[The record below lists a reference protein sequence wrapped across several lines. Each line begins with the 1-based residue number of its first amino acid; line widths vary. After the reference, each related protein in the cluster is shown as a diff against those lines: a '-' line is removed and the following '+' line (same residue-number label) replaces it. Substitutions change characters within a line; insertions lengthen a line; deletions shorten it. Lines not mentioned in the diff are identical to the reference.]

1 MCWVMDW
8 DLWAECVIM
17 IYCRAVFHAIL
28 ISIGRGARA
37 GPRPPAPVSP
47 PPQPARGSRGSPSLC
62 DDQGAALLAAVPV
75 STVHPAPSVRRDWRH
90 VSRCPARPAAWCRP
104 RRGLELQTKA
114 IRRFPKI
121 SQSRRRPLLGP
132 SADAIIIR
140 DGQL

>member
-1 MCWVMDW
+1 MDW

-62 DDQGAALLAAVPV
+62 GDQGAALLAAVPV
-75 STVHPAPSVRRDWRH
+75 STQRP
-90 VSRCPARPAAWCRP
+90 VSAATGDMCPGARPGPPPGAGLAA
-104 RRGLELQTKA
+104 
-114 IRRFPKI
+114 
-121 SQSRRRPLLGP
+121 
-132 SADAIIIR
+132 D
-140 DGQL
+140 